1 MKRLKTIILTIAV
14 ALMPLMAGE
23 TVFGINDYS
32 LGTLESPYSYAGLGR
47 GYEIGALDTMRLN
60 FMNFSSWTTV
70 PHPSYGIRLG
80 YAGAFSKSNTG
91 HSYYNDYANFQGG
104 FLGIPILKKKLVIG
118 LGIQPFTN
126 VEQSYKKQEENMD
139 KYVLIKGG
147 TSKAIFNISYTVKP
161 FLRVGVGYEYN
172 FGEINRTF
180 RMEFAGSENP
190 LDFKYHYR
198 FYGNSMVFSAN
209 LMPLQKLGVGFVF
222 RPKFTGRI
230 RIQPETNSTVINKSQ
245 LKKVTLP
252 AFYGAGF
259 QYNLGERTSVGM
271 DFVYQNW
278 EKEYSIEGQTF
289 PDLFTNYFR
298 ISGGIEKRQSHK
310 LFTSFAEKLDYRAGI
325 FYGKQ
330 NYLSLSNNVFEY
342 GVSFG
347 LSLPITRFKSR
358 LDFSGLIGRRGNLTD
373 NQYKETFFMFGFT
386 INASEIWFVKL
397 EK

>member
-1 MKRLKTIILTIAV
+1 MKRLQTIIFAIAV
-14 ALMPLMAGE
+14 TLMPLMAGE

-32 LGTLESPYSYAGLGR
+32 LGTLENPYSYAGLGR
-47 GYEIGALDTMRLN
+47 GYEIGALDTLRLN
-60 FMNFSSWTTV
+60 FMNYSAWTTV
-70 PHPSYGIRLG
+70 PHPTYGIRLG
-80 YAGAFSKSNTG
+80 YVGASSESNTG

-104 FLGIPILKKKLVIG
+104 FLGIPILKKKLVVG

-126 VEQSYKKQEENMD
+126 VEQNYKKQEENMD

-161 FLRVGVGYEYN
+161 FLRLGVGYEYN
-172 FGEINRTF
+172 FGEVNRTF
-180 RMEFAGSENP
+180 RMEFAGSANP

-198 FYGNSMVFSAN
+198 FYGNSMVLSAN
-209 LMPLQKLGVGFVF
+209 LIPLPKLGVGFVF

-278 EKEYSIEGQTF
+278 KDEYSIEGRTF

-358 LDFSGLIGRRGNLTD
+358 LDFSGLIGRRGSLSD

-386 INASEIWFVKL
+386 INASELWFVKL

>member
-1 MKRLKTIILTIAV
+1 MKRLKTIILTVAV
-14 ALMPLMAGE
+14 TLMPVMAGE

-80 YAGAFSKSNTG
+80 YVGALSKSNTG

-104 FLGIPILKKKLVIG
+104 FLGIPILKKKLVVG

-198 FYGNSMVFSAN
+198 FYGNSMVVSAN
-209 LMPLQKLGVGFVF
+209 LMPLQNLGVGFVF

-271 DFVYQNW
+271 DFVYQDW
-278 EKEYSIEGQTF
+278 KKEYSIEGKTF

-310 LFTSFAEKLDYRAGI
+310 LFTSFTEKLDYRAGI

-342 GVSFG
+342 GISFG
-347 LSLPITRFKSR
+347 LSLPITRFRSR

-373 NQYKETFFMFGFT
+373 NQYKETFFKFGFT